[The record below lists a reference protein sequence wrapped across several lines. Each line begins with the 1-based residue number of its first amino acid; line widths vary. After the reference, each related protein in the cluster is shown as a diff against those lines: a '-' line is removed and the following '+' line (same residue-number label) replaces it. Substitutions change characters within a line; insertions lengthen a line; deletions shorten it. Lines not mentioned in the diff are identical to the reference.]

1 MKEELLKIKTE
12 AEKERIELDKKF
24 SFIAIL
30 RLIVF
35 LVAVVVI
42 FVALKNHS
50 TILLVA
56 SLIPVIAFVVLVKF
70 HGDLDDKILGAKAKI
85 NVINRF
91 IKRMGNDWKSFKD
104 NGEDFMDKNSTLA
117 YDLDLLGPSSLYQ
130 LISVAHTDQG
140 REKLAKSITLENETA
155 VDPLK
160 KYEAVMELS
169 EKKNFIFD
177 FESTSERVVE
187 KRQRDKMKQNDM
199 FSEPIDDE
207 NKNGD
212 EEKEHK
218 EIKTFPF
225 WMYFLMILVPVMN
238 IVTIV
243 MVLTRDLSPGRIL
256 VTFIAGLILTWGP
269 QTFFEGMLEPVQ
281 KFGSVAG
288 DYLKLLKLIGDE
300 DFKSEIL
307 K

>member
-1 MKEELLKIKTE
+1 MREELLKIKTE

-104 NGEDFMDKNSTLA
+104 NGEDFMDKNFDLYSHGCIHVNMREIPPSIIGKKLNDELIMDGKPFDFVGEYRKMFEKEGGSYPVAATLSRDLKFSGVLAELFTFKNGNAFLDGGLTIGDKNYLYHSVVILGEALIDIIHSDVFLSTKEYIKDLKKDNPKLRFDYTMSTCWYADNDMA
-117 YDLDLLGPSSLYQ
+117 YRP
-130 LISVAHTDQG
+130 
-140 REKLAKSITLENETA
+140 TLE
-155 VDPLK
+155 D
-160 KYEAVMELS
+160 
-169 EKKNFIFD
+169 FI
-177 FESTSERVVE
+177 
-187 KRQRDKMKQNDM
+187 N
-199 FSEPIDDE
+199 
-207 NKNGD
+207 
-212 EEKEHK
+212 
-218 EIKTFPF
+218 
-225 WMYFLMILVPVMN
+225 Y
-238 IVTIV
+238 
-243 MVLTRDLSPGRIL
+243 
-256 VTFIAGLILTWGP
+256 
-269 QTFFEGMLEPVQ
+269 
-281 KFGSVAG
+281 KF
-288 DYLKLLKLIGDE
+288 
-300 DFKSEIL
+300 
-307 K
+307 